1 MLFELGDQLLAVVL
15 GLLNDKRDL
24 VSLSLTCKKLRDRIA
39 LRVAASCLSDA
50 KSYNWV
56 WDDTKLLRL
65 KGQWNLSL
73 DSITFAYDHRYAVG
87 LLYLSAFDP
96 ARSVADS
103 ALLLLLL
110 SLSLSPCVCLSRP
123 SALCQA
129 NGVVARFLAESE
141 EVRNKEGFIKIY
153 RRYHP
158 TGKKN
163 RKDEGAKDEDF
174 LLRTI
179 EAETSKPATKIRGL
193 NASASPYLPSKRGS
207 RPEAESGAAQQTAED
222 PPAAPYSIDCSNR
235 VLLLF
240 DLNGTLINKT
250 NRRKNNLKSL
260 KVRPGAEALL
270 RLRDKGFKLGIYS
283 SATLK
288 TCTKAIKSLADAM
301 GGEEVFS
308 HVLHR
313 DYCELAPGVAG
324 KPWDTVKPLA
334 KHVTDVNR
342 CILFDDD
349 EYKVLDSE
357 SLHHVLVPE
366 WTGDWKDGVLGAL
379 VASTEAR
386 ILSSEEEDVRM
397 AAAKISLDLL
407 EHEERAKGGKEGSE
421 RDSPR
426 TSAATDLGNLS
437 LSSP

>member
-1 MLFELGDQLLAVVL
+1 M
-15 GLLNDKRDL
+15 
-24 VSLSLTCKKLRDRIA
+24 
-39 LRVAASCLSDA
+39 
-50 KSYNWV
+50 
-56 WDDTKLLRL
+56 
-65 KGQWNLSL
+65 
-73 DSITFAYDHRYAVG
+73 
-87 LLYLSAFDP
+87 
-96 ARSVADS
+96 
-103 ALLLLLL
+103 
-110 SLSLSPCVCLSRP
+110 CLSRP

-366 WTGDWKDGVLGAL
+366 WTGDRKDGVLGAL
-379 VASTEAR
+379 VASTKAR

>member
-1 MLFELGDQLLAVVL
+1 M
-15 GLLNDKRDL
+15 
-24 VSLSLTCKKLRDRIA
+24 
-39 LRVAASCLSDA
+39 
-50 KSYNWV
+50 
-56 WDDTKLLRL
+56 
-65 KGQWNLSL
+65 
-73 DSITFAYDHRYAVG
+73 
-87 LLYLSAFDP
+87 
-96 ARSVADS
+96 
-103 ALLLLLL
+103 
-110 SLSLSPCVCLSRP
+110 
-123 SALCQA
+123 
-129 NGVVARFLAESE
+129 
-141 EVRNKEGFIKIY
+141 
-153 RRYHP
+153 
-158 TGKKN
+158 
-163 RKDEGAKDEDF
+163 
-174 LLRTI
+174 
-179 EAETSKPATKIRGL
+179 
-193 NASASPYLPSKRGS
+193 
-207 RPEAESGAAQQTAED
+207 
-222 PPAAPYSIDCSNR
+222 
-235 VLLLF
+235 LLLF

-357 SLHHVLVPE
+357 SYITSSSRRDRRPGTACWGAGCEHRGSHSLQR
-366 WTGDWKDGVLGAL
+366 GGRCDGG
-379 VASTEAR
+379 R
-386 ILSSEEEDVRM
+386 
-397 AAAKISLDLL
+397 KISLDLL
-407 EHEERAKGGKEGSE
+407 EHEARQGRKRAGG
-421 RDSPR
+421 DSPR
-426 TSAATDLGNLS
+426 TSAATDPRNLS